1 VEAGAGSRMP
11 LRMFERNNFPRWL
24 QRAEQRSLTIGF
36 RSLDRRMLRRFSPDN
51 VLLRHSVFVTMQRQ
65 RRRSDVVGRRRNH
78 HTGQPSPA
86 PEATVI
92 ILAIAETTKLAAHLS
107 TFMFAAVR
115 LCLARRSRAGSPL
128 QKRIAS
134 AFSGRPLGALLR
146 H

>member
-1 VEAGAGSRMP
+1 MP
-11 LRMFERNNFPRWL
+11 LRVFERNNFPRWL
-24 QRAEQRSLTIGF
+24 QRAEQRSLTLGF
-36 RSLDRRMLRRFSPDN
+36 RSLDRRMLRLFSPDN

-107 TFMFAAVR
+107 TFMFAVR
-115 LCLARRSRAGSPL
+115 LCLAHRSRSGSPL
-128 QKRIAS
+128 QGRIAS
-134 AFSGRPLGALLR
+134 ALSGTPFGALLR
-146 H
+146 R